1 MRAILLLGVST
12 LLGVLPL
19 ACAETEG
26 AAPSRAPDD
35 AGVDALEGTDGGDGG
50 DAGPTETDGG
60 CSDCAWFPASCSKGA
75 LCTVSVDALD
85 PRTVLFAFDVHGDEV
100 TAVGSYGSV
109 VDFTSGSWRRSGV
122 GTPDTLRGIA
132 RLGGDVWAA
141 SSVEG
146 VFIREAS
153 GGATGWTEHQAGG
166 PTYFYW
172 NNLPVTDL
180 FSEPTGTWVWATT
193 ATSCA
198 PLYSSEGVGLVRLRR
213 QPDWLELETVIQNRP
228 PMSTCLTMNALDGAG
243 GTLWVAGDKGVLYK
257 VTDLEASPPVVTL
270 ERSETSRSLLGV
282 WAEPTGHVF
291 VVGKDGTV
299 QHRPP
304 GGVFAPLGEGVPPVA
319 YHAVRGTSATDVW
332 IAGEDATVMHY
343 DGQRWTRVPIAGLGD
358 RRPTLRAIAA
368 IAPDRVWVA
377 GDNVLLGLAR
387 EDGSRP

>member
-26 AAPSRAPDD
+26 ADPSRATDD

-50 DAGPTETDGG
+50 DADPTETDGG
-60 CSDCAWFPASCSKGA
+60 CSDCAWFPGSCSKGA

-109 VDFTSGSWRRSGV
+109 VDYTSGSWRRSGV
-122 GTPDTLRGIA
+122 GSPDTLRGIA

-166 PTYFYW
+166 PTYFFW
-172 NNLPVTDL
+172 NNLPVTAL
-180 FSEPTGTWVWATT
+180 FSEPAGTWVWATT

-213 QPDWLELETVIQNRP
+213 QPDWLELETIIQNRP

-257 VTDLEASPPVVTL
+257 VTDPEASPPVVTL

-319 YHAVRGTSATDVW
+319 YHAVRGTSASDVW